1 LDYNVTILLILHY
14 YVNCNI
20 MRVRVYDA
28 IELQRL
34 LKKKKVCNLEELM
47 EALGTNVRMTIF
59 RKLAELPYL
68 TSYSHR
74 GKYYTLKPLCKF
86 DDNGLWSY
94 REAWFSRYGTLSE
107 TGKRFIDQAEAGCSV
122 AELDQALHV
131 DTQQALL
138 QLYKNS
144 LVHREKLDG
153 IYIYLSAQE
162 REQTHQLT
170 ARRDMAVVVTGE
182 AKQGVLAHEYK
193 AAIVLFFSLLDEQQR
208 RLYAGLESIKIGRGG
223 DTRIA
228 TLLGIDPHTVAR
240 GRVEL
245 LGRYIDIER
254 VRKRGGGRPSAE
266 KKHPR

>member
-1 LDYNVTILLILHY
+1 
-14 YVNCNI
+14 

-34 LKKKKVCNLEELM
+34 LKRKKVCTLEELM
-47 EALGTNVRMTIF
+47 EALGTTVRMTVF
-59 RKLAELPYL
+59 RKLAELSYL

-74 GKYYTLKPLCKF
+74 GRYYTLKPLCQF

-94 REAWFSRYGTLSE
+94 REAWFSRDGTLLE
-107 TGKRFIDQAEAGCSV
+107 TAKRFIDQSEAGYGV
-122 AELDQALHV
+122 AELDEALHV

-138 QLYKNS
+138 QLYKKS
-144 LVHREKLDG
+144 WVHREKFEG

-162 REQTHQLT
+162 RERKHQFT
-170 ARRDMAVVVTGE
+170 ARQGMGLVVTGKT
-182 AKQGVLAHEYK
+182 KQGVPAHELK

-208 RLYAGLESIKIGRGG
+208 RLYAGLESMKIGRGG
-223 DTRIA
+223 DARIA
-228 TLLGIDPHTVAR
+228 TVLGIDPHTVAR

-245 LGRYIDIER
+245 RGRDIDVER

>member
-1 LDYNVTILLILHY
+1 
-14 YVNCNI
+14 
-20 MRVRVYDA
+20 MYDA

-34 LKKKKVCNLEELM
+34 LKRQKVCTLQELM
-47 EALGTNVRMTIF
+47 EALGTSVRMTVF
-59 RKLAELPYL
+59 RKLAELSYL
-68 TSYSHR
+68 SSYSHR
-74 GKYYTLKPLCKF
+74 GKYYTLKALCQF

-94 REAWFSRYGTLSE
+94 REARFSRDGTLLE
-107 TGKRFIDQAEAGCSV
+107 TAKRFIDQSEAGYGV

-138 QLYKNS
+138 RLYKNS
-144 LVHREKLDG
+144 SVHREKLEG

-162 REQTHQLT
+162 RERKRQLA
-170 ARRDMAVVVTGE
+170 ARQGVDLVVTG
-182 AKQGVLAHEYK
+182 ATKPGVPAHELK

-208 RLYAGLESIKIGRGG
+208 RLYAGLESMKIGRGG
-223 DTRIA
+223 DARIA

-245 LGRYIDIER
+245 LGRDIDVDR

-266 KKHPR
+266 KKRPR